1 MINSRFSIVVI
12 VGLVFVVLGLSAFT
26 VGERELAIKLQ
37 VGRVVQANY
46 DPGLHFKIP
55 VYQTVR
61 KFPSQILKID
71 DAPQRVFT
79 LERTAMTVDYFVKWR
94 IVDEVPFYTST
105 GGSQAVAMDR
115 LREIIKNSIVTEFG
129 KRTIVEAIS
138 VERVALMRDMLENA
152 AETAQGLGIEVVDF
166 RVKQVEFV
174 AEVRNSVY
182 RQMREE
188 RARVAAETRSEGE
201 EAAELIRSTAD
212 KDRTVLMANA
222 YRDGQIIRGEGDA
235 KAADIYARAYNKDAE
250 FYAFYRSI
258 TAYKN
263 SMGKAGD
270 LLSSRACCHS
280 YRRENI
286 VSWWRKSHNWETITS
301 GR

>member
-1 MINSRFSIVVI
+1 MNNSKFPIALIVGLIVVI
-12 VGLVFVVLGLSAFT
+12 VALSAFT
-26 VGERELAIKLQ
+26 VNERELAIKLQ
-37 VGRVVQANY
+37 VGEVVESKL

-55 VYQTVR
+55 VLQTVR
-61 KFPSQILKID
+61 KFPRRILKID

-79 LERTAMTVDYFVKWR
+79 LERTAMTVDYFVKWQ
-94 IVDEVPFYTST
+94 IVEEVPFYTST
-105 GGSQAVAMDR
+105 GGSQEVAMDR

-138 VERVALMRDMLENA
+138 VEREKLMEDMLANA
-152 AETAQGLGIEVVDF
+152 AETAKGLGVKLVDF

-174 AEVRNSVY
+174 ADVRDSVY
-182 RQMREE
+182 DQMSEE
-188 RARVAAETRSEGE
+188 RARIATETRANGR

-212 KDRTVLMANA
+212 KERTVILAEA

-235 KAADIYARAYNKDAE
+235 RAAEIYADAYTKDAE

-258 TAYKN
+258 DAYRT

-270 LLSSRACCHS
+270 LLVLDPNNEFFRYLNQSSG
-280 YRRENI
+280 EQ
-286 VSWWRKSHNWETITS
+286 
-301 GR
+301 